1 MSDKKTML
9 KTVTLALG
17 ATFATTLAASNIASA
32 AGENPFAMSDLGSGY
47 MQLADNHKGKEGK
60 CGEGKCGEGKKAD
73 AKTKEGKCG
82 EGKCG
87 EGKCGAD
94 KKGKKEGK
102 CGEGKCGA
110 KK

>member
-1 MSDKKTML
+1 MSNNKSKL
-9 KTVTLALG
+9 KTVSLALG

-32 AGENPFAMSDLGSGY
+32 AGENPFAMNELASGY
-47 MQLADNHKGKEGK
+47 MQLADANKGKEGK
-60 CGEGKCGEGKKAD
+60 CGEGKCGEGKSAD
-73 AKTKEGKCG
+73 AKNKEGKCG